1 MDIGKS
7 IRNRLETLGKS
18 ESMLTSNVLLDES
31 EQLIVN
37 NLMNNKITFYLV
49 EEHILGVICH
59 ELHCTLADLLNLDSG
74 RISFSESINS
84 DDEKAKQVKIAV
96 DDYINDFEFVT
107 NIK

>member
-7 IRNRLETLGKS
+7 IRNRLETLGKQ
-18 ESMLTSNVLLDES
+18 ESLLTSNVLLDES

-37 NLMNNKITFYLV
+37 NLITNKITLNSV
-49 EEHILGVICH
+49 GEHILGVICH
-59 ELHCTLADLLNLDSG
+59 ELHCSLADLVSLDSG

-84 DDEKAKQVKIAV
+84 DDEKAKQVKIAI
-96 DDYINDFEFVT
+96 DDYLNDFEFVT